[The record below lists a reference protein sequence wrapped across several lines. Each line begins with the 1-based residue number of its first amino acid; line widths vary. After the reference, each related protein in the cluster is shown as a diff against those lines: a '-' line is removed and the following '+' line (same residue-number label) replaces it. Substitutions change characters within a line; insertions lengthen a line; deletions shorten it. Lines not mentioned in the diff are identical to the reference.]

1 MPFKKNDP
9 NIQRAGR
16 PRGSR
21 NKKNPMEEFQRAFTS
36 GLTLQ
41 EAIEIV
47 SNIIKK
53 ATVNVD
59 STGKVEQLSHNE
71 LIKYLAQF
79 FNMKTYAAEKC
90 VQEWADAKA
99 EEDKLKEASKPKSVP
114 TTGNVQHVQFKTKA
128 N

>member
-1 MPFKKNDP
+1 MTLRHNPQ
-9 NIQRAGR
+9 NINRAGR
-16 PRGSR
+16 RKGSR
-21 NKKNPMEEFQRAFTS
+21 NKKNPNEEFQKAFTS

-53 ATVNVD
+53 ATVDV
-59 STGKVEQLSHNE
+59 SATGEVQKLSHNE

-99 EEDKLKEASKPKSVP
+99 EEERLQAENKPKGVP
-114 TTGNVQHVQFKTKA
+114 TTAGVHHVQFKTKA

>member
-1 MPFKKNDP
+1 MTLRHNPQ
-9 NIQRAGR
+9 NINLKGR

-21 NKKNPMEEFQRAFTS
+21 NKKNPNEEFQKAFTS

-53 ATVNVD
+53 ATTDV
-59 STGKVEQLSHNE
+59 STTGEVSKLSHNE

-90 VQEWADAKA
+90 VQEWAEAKA
-99 EEDKLKEASKPKSVP
+99 EEERLKEASKPKSVP
-114 TTGNVQHVQFKTKA
+114 TAGVVQHVQFKTKA